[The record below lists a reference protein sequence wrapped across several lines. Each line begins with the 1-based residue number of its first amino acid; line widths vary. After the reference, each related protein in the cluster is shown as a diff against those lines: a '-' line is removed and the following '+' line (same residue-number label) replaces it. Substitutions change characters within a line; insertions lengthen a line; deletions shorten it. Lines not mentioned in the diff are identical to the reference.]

1 MIKENTPML
10 LCRVYDYKFNDFIAK
25 HIEVLEKYNE
35 VWMLKSGKTIGLNM
49 MDLLPSH
56 WLISDVV
63 SSRFLDSS
71 VSS

>member
-35 VWMLKSGKTIGLNM
+35 VWMLKSGKT
-49 MDLLPSH
+49 
-56 WLISDVV
+56 
-63 SSRFLDSS
+63 
-71 VSS
+71 